1 MKYASLTIFAAL
13 LSTEAL
19 VLGLDLSPPANN
31 HPSSAPLSFKFEK
44 FNKNTLNIP
53 RRLRHR
59 KRAESVGQ
67 AVENEVHRLPLLTTP
82 NIRILK
88 GYFDQD
94 FLYLIKVA
102 LGTPPQP
109 LKLQ

>member
-1 MKYASLTIFAAL
+1 MKYASLAIFAAL

-19 VLGLDLSPPANN
+19 ILGLDLSPPAN
-31 HPSSAPLSFKFEK
+31 HLSSVPLSFKFEK
-44 FNKNTLNIP
+44 VNRNTLNIP

-59 KRAESVGQ
+59 KRAGSVSQ
-67 AVENEVHRLPLLTTP
+67 AVENEVHSPPLTTE
-82 NIRILK
+82 IILK
-88 GYFDQD
+88 AYFDQD
-94 FLYLIKVA
+94 FLYLVKVA